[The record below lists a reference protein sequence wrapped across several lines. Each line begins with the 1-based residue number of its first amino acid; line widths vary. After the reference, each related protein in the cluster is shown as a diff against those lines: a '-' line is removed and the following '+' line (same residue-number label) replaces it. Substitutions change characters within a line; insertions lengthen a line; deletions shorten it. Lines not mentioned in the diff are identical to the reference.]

1 MNIPTIEELLNYLSR
16 ADKSVKKLTKQSNS
30 YNNEAKYKNIKVELE
45 SLKTTTKAN
54 FFGLRFMGLGNQ
66 YSNLDMFME
75 TGDNQVFYSFHP

>member
-1 MNIPTIEELLNYLSR
+1 MNFPTLELLNYLAR
-16 ADKSVKKLTKQSNS
+16 ADKSVKKLTKQSKG

-66 YSNLDMFME
+66 HSNLNLFME
-75 TGDNQVFYSFHP
+75 TGDNQMCFSFHI